1 MELMRGGKSDE
12 PSNKDVEELMVLA
25 NEVLAFVYRQK
36 YKKEVWRVRAMAA
49 VFGRMMGASAVNR
62 AVLMKDMNAHLE
74 LARERALHYM
84 ALRESGQAVPPVSR

>member
-12 PSNKDVEELMVLA
+12 PSGKDVEELMVLA
-25 NEVLAFVYRQK
+25 NQVLAFVYRQK
-36 YKKEVWRVRAMAA
+36 YKKEMWRVRAMAA
-49 VFGRMMGASAVNR
+49 VFGRIMGASANNR

-84 ALRESGQAVPPVSR
+84 KLREDGVVPPPPGR